1 MTAKPSFREKYSFP
15 ASFWNANLT
24 ELFERAAYYSMA
36 SFVVIYLGR
45 LGLGDWWPSTLNG
58 VLWFLVYFL
67 PILSGTIADHIGFR
81 RSLFLAC
88 VLLVGGY
95 FLMGYPV
102 WFGGQTLSLQAGDAV
117 TAGPGVMVPVALAI
131 LLVGVGASFV
141 KPCIAGTVQR
151 THLGKATLAFG
162 IFYMVVNIGSVVGRL
177 TAFTVRT
184 RLGRLDTIFA
194 VSMAASVA
202 AFLVVFFLYR
212 DPDSAA
218 DPAKPRRTVPEI
230 LLGMFKVLGN
240 GRFALFL
247 LVSSGFY
254 FIYNQVYNVL
264 PLYVKKTVELSPAMD
279 LYTLAN
285 PVTIVLFQLVVTNLF
300 GKLPPI
306 KSIVVG
312 TVIIGLAM
320 LINVAPLFM
329 AGGVTLRVWLP
340 LGSLFVVMT
349 VALIAFG
356 ELFADASIDGFV
368 GKILGTGTT
377 SAGEYLD
384 EFAPDVLVLS
394 PGYLAVRIEPG
405 QKGVEGLRGYIPLF
419 AEEWQGGKSG
429 THVKFRGLGKDKPGW
444 RGDVDADI
452 DVDFSLRRDG
462 QAGEGDEAACDSE
475 NKQKFLHVRPPD

>member
-1 MTAKPSFREKYSFP
+1 MTDAPPFREKYRFP

-45 LGLGDWWPSTLNG
+45 LGLGDWWPSMLNG

-67 PILSGTIADHIGFR
+67 PILSGTIADQIGFR

-88 VLLVGGY
+88 TLLVGGY

-102 WFGGQTLSLQAGDAV
+102 WFGGHTLSLTVGDAM
-117 TAGPGVMVPVALAI
+117 TAGPGVLVPVALAI
-131 LLVGVGASFV
+131 LLVGVGGSFV

-177 TAFTVRT
+177 TAFAVRT
-184 RLGRLDTIFA
+184 RLGRLDTIFT
-194 VSMAASVA
+194 VSMAASVV

-212 DPDSAA
+212 DPESAT

-285 PVTIVLFQLVVTNLF
+285 PVTIVLFQLVITNLF

-329 AGGVTLRVWLP
+329 AGGVTMRVWLP
-340 LGSLFVVMT
+340 LGSLFVIMT

-356 ELFADASIDGFV
+356 ELFAASR
-368 GKILGTGTT
+368 LY
-377 SAGEYLD
+377 EYIGSL
-384 EFAPDVLVLS
+384 APK
-394 PGYLAVRIEPG
+394 G
-405 QKGVEGLRGYIPLF
+405 QEGLFLGYSNLPMAIGSLVGGPAGAWIF
-419 AEEWQGGKSG
+419 NRVMCAGAEKLPSG
-429 THVKFRGLGKDKPGW
+429 LLKLDPRAAATGWLILTAFGLGS
-444 RGDVDADI
+444 AL
-452 DVDFSLRRDG
+452 SLWFYNRWLQR
-462 QAGEGDEAACDSE
+462 QPA
-475 NKQKFLHVRPPD
+475 